1 MKKYCYFPGCS
12 ILGTGRACEESTRAV
27 FAELGVELDELD
39 DWNCCGA
46 TAYMSVDEHKGL
58 SLAARNL
65 ALAEKT
71 GATEMTTPCSG
82 CYLVLNKA
90 RKYVDEYPKVGNIVK
105 QALNEAGLPYE
116 GKVRVR
122 HMLDILVNDIGLDE
136 VKKHVKRPLKGLKV
150 APYYGCQTVR
160 PFLDFDDQYFPTAID
175 RLAEALGAEVVHY
188 PLKTR
193 CCGGSQMGTLPKVAQ
208 RLVYA
213 LLREAK
219 RNGANV
225 LTSVCPLCHFNLD
238 SYQHE
243 VKALF
248 HEDVS
253 ITTIY
258 YTQLVGLSFGL
269 SPKVLGLPRNLT
281 WDSSELK
288 KLFSAPAPAAAAVA

>member
-1 MKKYCYFPGCS
+1 MKYCYFPGCS

-27 FAELGVELDELD
+27 FAELGVELEELE

-58 SLAARNL
+58 ALAARNL
-65 ALAEKT
+65 ALAEEA

-82 CYLVLNKA
+82 CYHVLNKA
-90 RKYVDEYPKVGNIVK
+90 KKYIEDYPKVGNIVK
-105 QALNEAGLPYE
+105 QALNSAGLPYN

-122 HMLDILVNDIGLDE
+122 HMLDILVHEVGLE
-136 VKKHVKRPLKGLKV
+136 KVKQHVKRPLKGLKV

-160 PFLDFDDQYFPTAID
+160 PFKDFDDQHFPTAID
-175 RLAEALGAEVVHY
+175 RLAEALGAEPVHY

-208 RLVYA
+208 RLVFS

-225 LTSVCPLCHFNLD
+225 VTSVCPLCHFNLD
-238 SYQHE
+238 SYQPE
-243 VKALF
+243 VNGLF
-248 HEDVS
+248 NEDVS

-258 YTQLVGLSFGL
+258 YTQLVGLAFGID
-269 SPKVLGLPRNLT
+269 PKALGLQRNLT
-281 WDSSELK
+281 WDGSELK
-288 KLFSAPAPAAAAVA
+288 HMFATAPAAA

>member
-1 MKKYCYFPGCS
+1 MKYCYFPGCS

-27 FAELGVELDELD
+27 FDTLGVELEELE

-58 SLAARNL
+58 ALAARNL
-65 ALAEKT
+65 ALAEQA
-71 GATEMTTPCSG
+71 GATQMTTPCSG
-82 CYLVLNKA
+82 CYHVLNKA
-90 RKYVDEYPKVGNIVK
+90 RRYIEEYPKVGDIVRE
-105 QALNEAGLPYE
+105 ALHEAGLPYT
-116 GKVRVR
+116 GGVRVR
-122 HMLDILVNDIGLDE
+122 HMLDILVNEVGLDE
-136 VKKHVKRPLKGLKV
+136 VKKHVKRPLAGIKV

-160 PFLDFDDQYFPTAID
+160 PFMDFDDQHFPTSID
-175 RLAEALGAEVVHY
+175 RLVEALGAQAVHY

-213 LLREAK
+213 LLREAR

-225 LTSVCPLCHFNLD
+225 VTSVCPLCHFNLD
-238 SYQHE
+238 SYQPE
-243 VKALF
+243 VNALF

-253 ITTIY
+253 VTTIY
-258 YTQLVGLSFGL
+258 YTQLVGLAFGL
-269 SPKVLGLPRNLT
+269 SPGVLGLQRNLT

-288 KLFSAPAPAAAAVA
+288 HMLASAAVA